1 MTEDV
6 LSVYDNERLV
16 SKYDKQNL
24 IGESEDGSLYYYIK
38 EVEKL
43 REHISALKE
52 EVQRLRWTL
61 EQQD

>member
-24 IGESEDGSLYYYIK
+24 LGESEDGSVYYYIK
-38 EVEKL
+38 EVETL
-43 REHISALKE
+43 RDEIKRLKD
-52 EVQRLRWTL
+52 EVQRLRWIL
-61 EQQD
+61 ETQD